1 MANTTLNDKLSLVYY
16 LLASRYAN
24 SNIASSDEERFKWN
38 LFSTMFQYGPT
49 WVKKLELQKNIRN
62 TDIAEFQKGTRT
74 IVNQAANPATAP
86 STRDTE
92 ELSYVNK
99 QNVNKTTRSI
109 ADAYALVL
117 SLLEE
122 DVTEEF
128 IGRFKKLF
136 LTIVAPE
143 RPLWYVTYADGEVED
158 DLNSPNGATLTANF
172 RTRYFAQIF
181 PTVDDFIEEW
191 NSLPFSQEV

>member
-16 LLASRYAN
+16 LLAARYAN

-49 WVKKLELQKNIRN
+49 WVKKLELQKEIRN

-74 IVNQAANPATAP
+74 ITNQAANPATAP

-92 ELSYVNK
+92 ELSYVNN

-117 SLLEE
+117 ALLEE

-128 IGRFKKLF
+128 IKRFQKLF
-136 LTIVAPE
+136 LTIVQPE
-143 RPLWYVTYADGEVED
+143 RPLWYVTYADGEIPD